1 MSNDQNESPSQND
14 PGTPGYKS
22 RKMLAT
28 ENEELKTG
36 LAALMARIEALES
49 RPVDTAVSDQI
60 LSALRQDREE
70 VLSAKL
76 QRELDDARRQIQD
89 LQLQE
94 TPTTGVP
101 YKGPVQAR
109 ADCWDPVNGY
119 KHGPQSPYAA
129 RPGYGDVFYVDMP
142 DYWPGCPFVPVIIK
156 GVDPGTGLHIV
167 EPHPDFASH

>member
-1 MSNDQNESPSQND
+1 MPHC
-14 PGTPGYKS
+14 G
-22 RKMLAT
+22 A
-28 ENEELKTG
+28 
-36 LAALMARIEALES
+36 IEALEAK
-49 RPVDTAVSDQI
+49 PAADGPMVDQI
-60 LSALRQDREE
+60 VAALRQDREE

-76 QRELDDARRQIQD
+76 QRELTEARQQIQD

-109 ADCWDPVNGY
+109 ADCWDPVNGL
-119 KHGPQSPYAA
+119 KFGPDSPNAA
-129 RPGYGDVFYVDMP
+129 RKGYGDVFNIDMQ

-156 GVDPGTGLHIV
+156 GVDPGTGLLIV